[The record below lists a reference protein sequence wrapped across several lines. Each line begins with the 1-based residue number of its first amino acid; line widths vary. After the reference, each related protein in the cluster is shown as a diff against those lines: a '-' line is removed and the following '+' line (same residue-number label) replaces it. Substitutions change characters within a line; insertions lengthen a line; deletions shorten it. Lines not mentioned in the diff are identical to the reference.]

1 MIFAK
6 IGLGIVCYFAVIL
19 PLAVVLGRIIRGPV
33 SATATAAAFVETEP
47 VVAAAP
53 ARASAPA
60 APGPAATSPAFALFA
75 APAQPERASA
85 LLG

>member
-6 IGLGIVCYFAVIL
+6 IGLGIVCYFAVVL

-33 SATATAAAFVETEP
+33 SATAAAFVETEP
-47 VVAAAP
+47 VVAAATGP
-53 ARASAPA
+53 AAAGPA
-60 APGPAATSPAFALFA
+60 APGPAATAPAFALFA